1 MSRIKDIFKQTLHL
15 LRTKEK
21 IPVLISCDA
30 DELFRGKVALIT
42 GGSGGIGKAI
52 AIELLNHGCQVVI
65 TGTNQSK
72 LNCVLSELNSENV
85 KGIVLN
91 MEKVSCF
98 DEKIQEVLRMFE
110 CHRLDILINCAG
122 INDPSSF
129 LDVSEEIYDHI
140 MDVNIKGLY
149 FISQTVAKY
158 MIKNNIHGHILNIS
172 SSSALRPAST
182 PYIISKLAVSGITK
196 GLADELIKHKIIVNA
211 LAPGPVATNM
221 VGKTDITEIGHTT
234 TPMGRYALPSE
245 VAHFAVQ
252 MVSGYGDLIVG
263 ETLYMTGGSGVISLH
278 R

>member
-1 MSRIKDIFKQTLHL
+1 MSRIKDIFKQALHL

-21 IPVLISCDA
+21 IPILISSDG
-30 DELFRGKVALIT
+30 DDLFRGKVALIT

-52 AIELLNHGCQVVI
+52 AIEMLNHGCQVVI
-65 TGTNQSK
+65 TGTNQTK
-72 LNCVLSELNSENV
+72 LNCVVSELNSENV

-91 MEKVSCF
+91 MENVCCF
-98 DEKIQEVLRMFE
+98 DDKIQEVLGMFE
-110 CHRLDILINCAG
+110 SHKLDILINCAG
-122 INDPSSF
+122 INDPSNF
-129 LDVSEEIYDHI
+129 LDVTEKVYDCV
-140 MDVNIKGLY
+140 MAVNAKGLY
-149 FISQTVAKY
+149 FISQAVAKY

-196 GLADELIKHKIIVNA
+196 GLADELIKHQIIVNA

-221 VGKTDITEIGHTT
+221 VGKTDATEIGHTT

-263 ETLYMTGGSGVISLH
+263 ETYN
-278 R
+278 

>member
-1 MSRIKDIFKQTLHL
+1 MRGIRDILKQTLHL

-21 IPVLISCDA
+21 IPILISSN
-30 DELFRGKVALIT
+30 EENLFRGKVALIT

-52 AIELLNHGCQVVI
+52 AIEMIKHGCQVVV
-65 TGTNQSK
+65 TGTNQTK
-72 LNCVLSELNSENV
+72 INHVIRELNSDNV
-85 KGIVLN
+85 KGIVMN

-98 DEKIQEVLRMFE
+98 DEKIKEALRMFE

-122 INDPSSF
+122 INDPSCF
-129 LDVSEEIYDHI
+129 LNVSEEVYDHI
-140 MDVNIKGLY
+140 MDVNTKGLY
-149 FISQTVAKY
+149 FISQAVAKY

-196 GLADELIKHKIIVNA
+196 GLADELLKYQIIVNA

-221 VGKTDITEIGHTT
+221 VGKTDVTEIGHTT

-263 ETLYMTGGSGVISLH
+263 DTLYMTGGSGVISLH